1 MLPAFSTLRRDG
13 GDLGEALSY
22 AVRTVALIACPIAAF
37 TCAFATPL
45 ITTVYGEKWAAAGPV
60 LSVLALYGMVFVLGL
75 LFANVLI
82 STGKTGVLFAVQI
95 AALVALLPAL
105 AVGVNLRGLVGAGIA
120 HIVVIS
126 VVTLPAYLV
135 AVRRATGVRARRLAR
150 ALVRP
155 LAAALVAVAAAR
167 LAAVAVGPDAAK
179 LAIGG
184 LTAGVVYALLTAP
197 LLLHLLPA
205 QAAWTLRRI
214 AAVRRLA
221 PLPPRHLLQD
231 EQE

>member
-1 MLPAFSTLRRDG
+1 
-13 GDLGEALSY
+13 
-22 AVRTVALIACPIAAF
+22 
-37 TCAFATPL
+37 
-45 ITTVYGEKWAAAGPV
+45 
-60 LSVLALYGMVFVLGL
+60 MVFVLGL

-82 STGKTGVLFAVQI
+82 STGRTGVLFAVQI

-126 VVTLPAYLV
+126 LVTLPAYLV
-135 AVRRATGVRARRLAR
+135 AIRKATHVRARRLVR

-155 LAAALVAVAAAR
+155 LAAALAAVAAAR
-167 LAAVAVGPDAAK
+167 LAAAGVGPDVAK

-184 LTAGVVYALLTAP
+184 LTAGVVYVVLTAP
-197 LLLHLLPA
+197 LLVQLLPA
-205 QAAWTLRRI
+205 PAAWTLRRV

-221 PLPPRHLLQD
+221 PPPPRHPLQD